1 MQPISQDHEL
11 ELLNEKVSYS
21 FLNFFSSIIDTQLKY
36 SLGVIMKTFFKFFG
50 AAFGLAFLVCS
61 IYVVNL
67 FSSKPFSLDHYLAK
81 DLIVNL
87 VDSPEYMTY
96 IGIVDF
102 LNPITKHNSKL
113 SNNTL
118 EDSEADH
125 IDTIKHLQILNSYTD
140 DDLTEDQIITKKIA
154 VFDTENDIN
163 GFENFRFH
171 SYPINQ
177 IGGAHLNAVEF
188 MTDIHPIRNKRE
200 ANDYLKRVNQIASSM
215 DNLLIWF
222 DKQAEIGIYPPTFVF
237 DHVINQLSEMLSNPS
252 NPLLEVFAKKVRE
265 LDLSDS
271 EISSLETELSKII
284 EESFNPAYQRL
295 LDRMIAD
302 KSYSNL
308 DHGVWSLPNGD
319 EFYKLRI
326 RTYTTTDYSP
336 QEIHDI
342 GLSEVKRISERIA
355 EIFNE
360 LGYDNK
366 KPVGLLLNELNES
379 PDFLYAD
386 TADRKEIVIRDYT
399 EMVAEA
405 AKKVEPYFE
414 RMPKASV
421 EVRPVP
427 EYSEQTAAGGYYQG
441 PSLDGK
447 RPGVFYANLY
457 DIKQTPTYSM
467 MALTLHEAIPGH
479 HMQIALNQENE
490 NLTLY
495 RKQGY
500 GTSAFSEGWALYAEK
515 LSMEVGVGRDL
526 YDELGILQSEIFRA
540 VRLVVDTG
548 MHYKRWTREEAMKY
562 MKEKT
567 GMSDTEVRT
576 EIERYIVWPGQAL
589 SYKVGMLKIL
599 ELREKAKSALGEK
612 FDIKKFHTI
621 VLDNG
626 NPPLFILEELVDKWI
641 EASA

>member
-1 MQPISQDHEL
+1 M
-11 ELLNEKVSYS
+11 VS
-21 FLNFFSSIIDTQLKY
+21 
-36 SLGVIMKTFFKFFG
+36 
-50 AAFGLAFLVCS
+50 
-61 IYVVNL
+61 L
-67 FSSKPFSLDHYLAK
+67 F
-81 DLIVNL
+81 
-87 VDSPEYMTY
+87 DSPEFLTY
-96 IGIVDF
+96 IGAFDF

-113 SNNTL
+113 SNDSL
-118 EDSEADH
+118 EDAEESH
-125 IDTIKHLQILNSYTD
+125 IDTLKHLQVLNSYEDDALTD
-140 DDLTEDQIITKKIA
+140 EQIITKKIA

-177 IGGAHLNAVEF
+177 ISGAHLNAIEF
-188 MTDIHPIRNKRE
+188 MTDIHPIRSKRE
-200 ANDYLKRVNQIASSM
+200 ANDYLKRVNQIGASM
-215 DNLLIWF
+215 DNLLLWF
-222 DKQAEIGIYPPTFVF
+222 DEQAKIGIYPPTFVF

-252 NPLLEVFAKKVRE
+252 NPLQEVFGKKIRE

-271 EISSLETELSKII
+271 EINSLEVELSNII
-284 EESFNPAYQRL
+284 EKSFNPAYERL

-302 KSYSNL
+302 KSNSNPN
-308 DHGVWSLPNGD
+308 HGVWSLPNGD

-342 GLSEVKRISERIA
+342 GLSEVKRISERMR

-360 LGYDNK
+360 LGYDNNK
-366 KPVGLLLNELNES
+366 SVGVLLNELNEN

-386 TADRKEIVIRDYT
+386 TPDRKEIVIRDYT
-399 EMVAEA
+399 AMVEEA
-405 AKKVEPYFE
+405 AKKIEPYFE

-500 GTSAFSEGWALYAEK
+500 RTSAFSEGWALYSEK
-515 LSMEVGVGRDL
+515 LSLEAGVGRDL

-548 MHYKRWTREEAMKY
+548 MHYKKWTREEAMDY
-562 MKEKT
+562 MKTET

-576 EIERYIVWPGQAL
+576 EIESYFVCRGLDLCFIV
-589 SYKVGMLKIL
+589 
-599 ELREKAKSALGEK
+599 
-612 FDIKKFHTI
+612 
-621 VLDNG
+621 
-626 NPPLFILEELVDKWI
+626 
-641 EASA
+641 